1 MQDTKKELLKIT
13 GNIIKKYRGIKSIS
27 LLSNEIELSKS
38 IWSEVEKGNKD
49 IQLTT
54 LWRISEGLN
63 IKPSEL
69 IKEIENML
77 GKDFSF
83 LENNSNRN
91 KKTNII

>member
-1 MQDTKKELLKIT
+1 MEDIKRELLKIT
-13 GNIIKKYRGIKSIS
+13 GSIIKKYRGIKSIS

-91 KKTNII
+91 KKQI

>member
-1 MQDTKKELLKIT
+1 MQETKKELLKIT

-83 LENNSNRN
+83 LENNSNRS
-91 KKTNII
+91 KKLI

>member
-1 MQDTKKELLKIT
+1 MQETKRELLKIT

-83 LENNSNRN
+83 LENNSNRS
-91 KKTNII
+91 KKQI

>member
-1 MQDTKKELLKIT
+1 MQETKKELLKIT

-83 LENNSNRN
+83 LENNSNIN
-91 KKTNII
+91 KKKI

>member
-83 LENNSNRN
+83 LENNSNRS
-91 KKTNII
+91 KKQI

>member
-1 MQDTKKELLKIT
+1 MQETKRELLKIT

-91 KKTNII
+91 KK

>member
-38 IWSEVEKGNKD
+38 IWSKVEKGNKD

-69 IKEIENML
+69 IKEIENLL

-83 LENNSNRN
+83 LENNSNRS
-91 KKTNII
+91 KK

>member
-1 MQDTKKELLKIT
+1 MEDIKRELLKIT
-13 GNIIKKYRGIKSIS
+13 GSIIKKYRGIKSIS

-83 LENNSNRN
+83 LENNSNRS
-91 KKTNII
+91 KKLI

>member
-1 MQDTKKELLKIT
+1 MQETRRELLKIT
-13 GNIIKKYRGIKSIS
+13 GNIIKKYRGI
-27 LLSNEIELSKS
+27 KS

-91 KKTNII
+91 KK

>member
-1 MQDTKKELLKIT
+1 MQEIKRELLKIT

-91 KKTNII
+91 KK

>member
-1 MQDTKKELLKIT
+1 MKENKRKLLKIT
-13 GNIIKKYRGIKSIS
+13 GNIIKKYRGNKSIS

-91 KKTNII
+91 KKQI

>member
-1 MQDTKKELLKIT
+1 MEDIKRELLKIT
-13 GNIIKKYRGIKSIS
+13 GSIIKKYRGIKSIS

-83 LENNSNRN
+83 LENNSNRS
-91 KKTNII
+91 KK

>member
-1 MQDTKKELLKIT
+1 MQEIKRELLKIT

-83 LENNSNRN
+83 LENNSNRS
-91 KKTNII
+91 KKQI

>member
-1 MQDTKKELLKIT
+1 MQDLKKELLIKT
-13 GNIIKKYRGIKSIS
+13 GEIIKKYRGKKSIS

-54 LWRISEGLN
+54 LWRIAEGLN

-69 IKEIENML
+69 LKEIESKLDKN
-77 GKDFSF
+77 FSF
-83 LENNSNRN
+83 IETSDLN
-91 KKTNII
+91 K

>member
-1 MQDTKKELLKIT
+1 MQETKRELLKIT

-91 KKTNII
+91 KKQI

>member
-1 MQDTKKELLKIT
+1 MQETKKELLKIT

-83 LENNSNRN
+83 LQHNSNRN
-91 KKTNII
+91 KKQI

>member
-49 IQLTT
+49 IQLKK

-83 LENNSNRN
+83 LENNSNRS
-91 KKTNII
+91 KK

>member
-91 KKTNII
+91 KKQI

>member
-83 LENNSNRN
+83 LENNSNRS
-91 KKTNII
+91 KK

>member
-83 LENNSNRN
+83 LEYNSNKS
-91 KKTNII
+91 KK

>member
-1 MQDTKKELLKIT
+1 MQEIKRKLLKIT

-69 IKEIENML
+69 IKDIENML

-83 LENNSNRN
+83 LEDNSNRN
-91 KKTNII
+91 KK

>member
-1 MQDTKKELLKIT
+1 MQEIKRELLKIT

-83 LENNSNRN
+83 LENNSNRS
-91 KKTNII
+91 KKKI

>member
-69 IKEIENML
+69 IKEIENIL

-83 LENNSNRN
+83 LENNSNRS
-91 KKTNII
+91 KK